1 MKILTYKDSPCV
13 APIVDHVDFVA
24 PEGYEIVALSAAQE
38 IEYLGGKKY
47 WTPAGFNGQLE
58 GSLSIVPIEVP
69 RSIPNW
75 RARAVIELNGLTA
88 QVEQAIEAMTGPEG
102 VVARFAWN
110 GNADFERNGTT
121 VTALANALGLS
132 DAQIDNMFIQA
143 AQLTI

>member
-1 MKILTYKDSPCV
+1 MKILTYKD
-13 APIVDHVDFVA
+13 APAIASIVSDDNLVA
-24 PEGYEIVALSAAQE
+24 PEGYEVVELSASQE
-38 IEYLGGKKY
+38 AEYLSGKKY
-47 WTPAGFNGQLE
+47 WTPTGPMQ
-58 GSLSIVPIEVP
+58 GSLSTPPVQVP

-75 RARAVIELNGLTA
+75 RARAVIELNGLTT

-102 VVARFAWN
+102 IVARFAWN

-132 DAQIDNMFIQA
+132 DAQIDDMFIQA